1 MQANK
6 GEWSELYALFA
17 IFANHKVPA
26 ADKNLDPIGDEYEF
40 LKVSVDT
47 IRSWIKKDPNF
58 PAYKVGRLWRFRKT
72 DLDSWVKSGA
82 INGRD

>member
-40 LKVSVDT
+40 LQVLREDVPGNGEYFIKLNLQ
-47 IRSWIKKDPNF
+47 IRFI
-58 PAYKVGRLWRFRKT
+58 R
-72 DLDSWVKSGA
+72 
-82 INGRD
+82 